1 MKMKL
6 ALLGTSLLALGTVA
20 AVAQTRS
27 GGTAT
32 YWMTAETSSGM
43 AGMAAGMSG
52 RGNAASAAMAM
63 LGNRGSRSSYVRN
76 LHLQLGTGQRPAGAP
91 TAEHLPPAGLQA
103 GPSLPLVSPQGAA
116 PAGPTGNYQMPT
128 ERPRGRMLIYWGCG
142 EHARAGQPVIVDFAT
157 MTSGRMPPAFA
168 NSPFRPM
175 TPPGPGTSTTYGE
188 WPNERSGTQVPAN
201 GSLIGP
207 HTVRGNY
214 TPNINFTL
222 GAGQD
227 FLAPVVLTQN
237 KAGASGSV
245 PLVWQPVPGSQAWLA
260 MTMGA
265 GQNGDFVLWSS
276 SESQVAMMGMGM
288 DYLPQAEIARLI
300 GSRVLMPA
308 AADRCTVPA
317 EVARAAPQSML
328 MLTAFGGEANFSH
341 PVRPA
346 RAAASWK
353 PEWTVKLRTK
363 STYSGLLGM
372 SMEEMMGD
380 SGRDDGS
387 QPGEPPKKKKNKL
400 KRGLGTILG
409 Q

>member
-76 LHLQLGTGQRPAGAP
+76 LHLQLGTGRRPAGAP

-116 PAGPTGNYQMPT
+116 PAIPPGNYQMPT

-188 WPNERSGTQVPAN
+188 WPNERSGTQVPAS

-214 TPNINFTL
+214 TPDINFTL

-260 MTMGA
+260 MTMGS

-308 AADRCTVPA
+308 AADRCTVPV

-353 PEWTVKLRTK
+353 PDWTVKLRTK

-387 QPGEPPKKKKNKL
+387 QPGDPPKKKKNKL